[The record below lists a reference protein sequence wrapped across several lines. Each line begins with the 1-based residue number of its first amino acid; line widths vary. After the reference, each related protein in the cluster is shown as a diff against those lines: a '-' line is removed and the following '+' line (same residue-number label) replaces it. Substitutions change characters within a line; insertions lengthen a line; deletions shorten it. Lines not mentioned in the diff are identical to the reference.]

1 MSRAKHEVKKVV
13 HIDGHT
19 IRQAQEIKLLGMMQ
33 SSIVSLA
40 PVFWMSRN
48 VPAKE
53 RLRDIQ
59 KTAARETSK
68 AGVCC
73 RALNRQRVGASQ
85 KIIPGERLTS

>member
-48 VPAKE
+48 VPPKE
-53 RLRDIQ
+53 RLRDI
-59 KTAARETSK
+59 KK
-68 AGVCC
+68 
-73 RALNRQRVGASQ
+73 
-85 KIIPGERLTS
+85 RLRGRLAKQACVAWR